1 MKNSKLLAFSII
13 TLIVIVAA
21 VVVVNSRAPI
31 TVREKGVLFPDLA
44 SQINDI
50 STIRIS
56 GYEEAVT
63 LKNKGNN
70 WVIEEIEDYPA
81 LFDKIKQTII
91 GISELKVIA
100 TKTSRPKLYS
110 RLGVE
115 GTDAENSTSVLIAL
129 ENNKGEEA
137 AALIVGKPRR
147 SKSAINNPGL
157 YVRQPQDIHA
167 LLVEGALDISSRI
180 TDWFERTIFDIPSR
194 AIKEIVNQH
203 ADGDIVRISRTD
215 IAQDDFQ
222 LHDIPEG
229 KKVAIK
235 IILNR
240 MGTLLE
246 TFHVSRVKATGNFTF
261 PEDAHVTTVRTFG
274 GMVVTVKSTIIDD
287 VSYANFKFDYDP
299 EQATEKSTSS
309 TDESLEAD
317 TSSSVIDFAEQVA
330 MLNKK
335 LSGWVYIIPGFKYE
349 ILAKRMD
356 DLIKPDNPNAPVNVN
371 EAIEMFTPG
380 IQSIQ

>member
-1 MKNSKLLAFSII
+1 MKNTKLLAFSII

-21 VVVVNSRAPI
+21 IVVVNSRAPI

-50 STIRIS
+50 NTIRIR
-56 GYEEAVT
+56 GYEDAVT
-63 LKNKGNN
+63 LKKKGDN
-70 WVIEEIEDYPA
+70 WVIEEFEDYPA

-100 TKTSRPKLYS
+100 TKTSRPNLYS

-115 GTDAENSTSVLIAL
+115 GVDAENSTSTLITL
-129 ENNKGEEA
+129 DNNKGEEA

-157 YVRQPQDIHA
+157 YVRKPQEIHS
-167 LLVEGALDISSRI
+167 LLVEGSLDISSRI
-180 TDWFERTIFDIPSR
+180 TSWFERTIFDIPSR

-203 ADGDIVRISRTD
+203 ADGDMVRISRTD

-222 LHDIPEG
+222 LQDIPEG

-246 TFHVSRVKATGNFTF
+246 TFHVSRAKAASNFTF
-261 PEDAHVTTVRTFG
+261 PEDAHVTTVRMFG
-274 GMVVTVKSTIIDD
+274 GMVATIKSTLIDD
-287 VSYANFKFDYDP
+287 VAYANFTFDYDP
-299 EQATEKSTSS
+299 EQAADESTTSS
-309 TDESLEAD
+309 DESLEAD
-317 TSSSVIDFAEQVA
+317 TSSPEIDFAEQVA
-330 MLNKK
+330 ILNKK
-335 LSGWVYIIPGFKYE
+335 LSGWVFIIPEFKYE
-349 ILAKRMD
+349 LLAKRMN
-356 DLIKPDNPNAPVNVN
+356 DLIRPDNPKAPVNVN